1 MLVLV
6 WLGLPFIVG
15 ALIGAVFARGRWSA
29 AAAAA
34 LGIGLGFSIVLWAYY
49 SAPPSSAPYNGCSD
63 CENYLGRWWEPNFVI
78 FMVAIGYIFWLFGI
92 AAGVWVRRLVRRAR
106 GMAETSS

>member
-1 MLVLV
+1 MWVLL
-6 WLGLPFIVG
+6 WLGPPFVVG
-15 ALIGAVFARGRWSA
+15 ALIGALFARGRWST

-34 LGIGLGFSIVLWAYY
+34 LGLGLGFGVVVWAYY

-78 FMVAIGYIFWLFGI
+78 FVVVIGYLFWLFGMG
-92 AAGVWVRRLVRRAR
+92 AGAWVRGLVRRTRQAP
-106 GMAETSS
+106 ETSS

>member
-1 MLVLV
+1 MWVLA

-15 ALIGAVFARGRWSA
+15 ALIGTVFARGYWST

-34 LGIGLGFSIVLWAYY
+34 LGAGLGFGIVLWVYY
-49 SAPPSSAPYNGCSD
+49 SAPLSSAPYNGCSD

-78 FMVAIGYIFWLFGI
+78 FIVVIGYFFWLLGI
-92 AAGVWVRRLVRRAR
+92 GAGVGVRRLVRSAR
-106 GMAETSS
+106 GTAKASP

>member
-1 MLVLV
+1 MWVLA

-15 ALIGAVFARGRWSA
+15 ALIGAVFARGRWST

-34 LGIGLGFSIVLWAYY
+34 LGFALGFGIVLQAYY

-63 CENYLGRWWEPNFVI
+63 CENYLGRWWEPTFVI
-78 FMVAIGYIFWLFGI
+78 FIVVIGYLFWLLGI
-92 AAGVWVRRLVRRAR
+92 GAGAWVRGFVRRTR
-106 GMAETSS
+106 EAETSS